1 MIHEVTFDKCAICA
15 SILATLPDWF
25 GMPES
30 NEAYRRD
37 VEAMPMFVA
46 REAGQNVGFLAI
58 RQHMKFAS
66 EIHVLGVRPEWH
78 RKGIGQALV
87 TQAREFCLGNGNRFL
102 TVKTR
107 SPSRPDPGY
116 LKTLAFYEAVGFVA
130 IEEFPLL
137 WNPENPALMMIMALQ

>member
-1 MIHEVTFDKCAICA
+1 MIHEVASGKGAICA
-15 SILATLPDWF
+15 SILATLPGWF

-30 NEAYRRD
+30 NEAYRHD

-46 REAGQNVGFLAI
+46 CVAGEDIGFIALK
-58 RQHMKFAS
+58 QHTKFAS

-78 RKGIGQALV
+78 RKGIGRALV
-87 TQAREFCLGNGNRFL
+87 ARACGFCIADANRFL

-107 SPSRPDPGY
+107 SPSRPDAGY
-116 LKTLAFYEAVGFVA
+116 LKTLAFYEALGFMA

-137 WNPENPALMMIMALQ
+137 WNPENPALMMIKVL